1 MWTDEDLRFLRA
13 QRVSVEEALT
23 DATMDGYETSDAAWR
38 AKYDRTVSYYQRE
51 LADARAELDIEMED
65 QRRRLM
71 RLVFVAM
78 SVAVVLGALLWW
90 RW

>member
-23 DATMDGYETSDAAWR
+23 DATMDGYEAGDAAWR
-38 AKYDRTVSYYQRE
+38 AKYDRAVSYYDRE
-51 LADARAELDIEMED
+51 LED

-71 RLVFVAM
+71 RVAAGAM
-78 SVAVVLGALLWW
+78 IAAGVLGFLLMIEYAKHVMRWW
-90 RW
+90 GW